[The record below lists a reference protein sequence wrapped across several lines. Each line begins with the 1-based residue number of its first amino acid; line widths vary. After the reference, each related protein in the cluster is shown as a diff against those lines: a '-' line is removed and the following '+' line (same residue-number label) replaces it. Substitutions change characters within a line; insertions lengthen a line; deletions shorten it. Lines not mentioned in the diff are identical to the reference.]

1 MQLVFHHK
9 EKSDYLQ
16 TTAFL
21 SREIRFNSCN
31 FQLSYTV
38 IISFSFSASSSSTF
52 FTYLSW
58 SFCASASASF

>member
-1 MQLVFHHK
+1 MHLDFILK
-9 EKSDYLQ
+9 KKSDYLQ

-21 SREIRFNSCN
+21 FREIRFNSCN
-31 FQLSYTV
+31 SQLSYTV